1 MQKIGKEVKIGLAVI
16 GVLLVAFG
24 YVLVKRL
31 MHPGDPAIAAATE
44 GSSPADSAAATN
56 TSRTASEKPT
66 VIAATD
72 SDRPAEIAAAESKR
86 SAWTIRSDRS
96 PEASDAKR
104 AEPAATSKNPFATTA
119 REAAASPDAHTGS
132 LFPRDENTSAG
143 ATRPDES
150 RLHSPD
156 GTHRDRQA
164 LGGAMQASDSAPIAA
179 ASADQGA
186 GAEPRSIFA
195 KSANDR
201 AAADQRAAD
210 DKSLAGDK
218 PAAADSFPRRSAD
231 AAPVVDPF
239 PRHSA
244 DVAPPSNPFN
254 RRTADASPPA
264 DPFPRR
270 SMDVSAT
277 GSPGAERSVSDR
289 PHEFPNALTPVENP
303 GLKSP
308 GMNDSAADSRN
319 PLRHP
324 GDADSQ
330 PAAATDSG
338 NRFPSQSR
346 FSQADSGAA
355 APAVPLR
362 DGGAFDRNNR
372 LEPGTAAELTPPR
385 PFVAN
390 DAPQSPVADTA
401 SAKPGQYVVQPNDNY
416 WTISE
421 RVYGTGG
428 YFKAIFEQNRPKHPN
443 AERLQVGEVLS
454 VPDPAVLQKNYPD
467 LCPKPGHAAAPQRT
481 MPASARMRPGTRVY
495 VVEEG
500 DTLFEIARH
509 QLGKP
514 SRWGEI
520 YQLNREALGSDFDYL
535 KPGTELLIPG
545 DGRPDP
551 IARQPGGTLS
561 Q

>member
-24 YVLVKRL
+24 YVLVKKM
-31 MHPGDPAIAAATE
+31 MHPGDPAVAEATE
-44 GSSPADSAAATN
+44 GSAPADPASAAN
-56 TSRTASEKPT
+56 GSRTSSEKPT

-72 SDRPAEIAAAESKR
+72 SDRSSEIPAADAKR

-96 PEASDAKR
+96 SDASDAKR
-104 AEPAATSKNPFATTA
+104 VDPATAPKDPFAATP
-119 REAAASPDAHTGS
+119 REAAASPDAHAGS
-132 LFPRDENTSAG
+132 FFSRNDSAAGG
-143 ATRPDES
+143 ANHLDDS
-150 RLHSPD
+150 RRHETD
-156 GTHRDRQA
+156 DAHRERQA
-164 LGGAMQASDSAPIAA
+164 GGGAVQASDSAPITAVP
-179 ASADQGA
+179 ADQGA
-186 GAEPRSIFA
+186 GADSRSVFA
-195 KSANDR
+195 KSAIDKPAGENRNRDDR
-201 AAADQRAAD
+201 
-210 DKSLAGDK
+210 SFAGDK
-218 PAAADSFPRRSAD
+218 STAADAFARRSADVAPAVDPFPKRSAD
-231 AAPVVDPF
+231 AAP
-239 PRHSA
+239 
-244 DVAPPSNPFN
+244 PSDPFN

-270 SMDVSAT
+270 SMDVIGP
-277 GSPGAERSVSDR
+277 GSPGADRSVSDR
-289 PHEFPNALTPVENP
+289 PHEIPNALTPVENP

-308 GMNDSAADSRN
+308 GVNDAATDSRN
-319 PLRHP
+319 PLRRSA
-324 GDADSQ
+324 DADSQ
-330 PAAATDSG
+330 PAVAADSG
-338 NRFPSQSR
+338 SRFSSQSR
-346 FSQADSGAA
+346 FNQADSAA
-355 APAVPLR
+355 TAPAVPLR
-362 DGGAFDRNNR
+362 DGGAFDRTNR
-372 LEPGTAAELTPPR
+372 LDPGTTAERASTR
-385 PFVAN
+385 PFAAN
-390 DAPQSPVADTA
+390 DPPQLLVADTA

-421 RVYGTGG
+421 KVYGTGG

-454 VPDPAVLQKNYPD
+454 VPDPAALQKSYPD
-467 LCPKPGHAAAPQRT
+467 LCPKPGHAAAPQRA

-520 YQLNREALGSDFDYL
+520 YQLNREALGGDFDYL

-545 DGRPDP
+545 DSRPDP